1 MQALGIAVV
10 AAFVFGSSTAVFYLC
25 KRTIGLRVSAQQE
38 LEGLD
43 IHEHGMWGYPE
54 QFLPGYGAHAALRP
68 GSQPASAGRRRRL
81 PVTAFRAATVEGGRL
96 TMQKIEA
103 YIRHEALEAIRSELY
118 AIGLP
123 SMSVSDV
130 LGSGRQAGIV
140 EHYRGASEVLYL
152 RPKLRLELVV
162 VGRGRRAG
170 DPGDPHP
177 RPQRRDR
184 RRQDLRPPGAGRG
197 SHPHG

>member
-1 MQALGIAVV
+1 
-10 AAFVFGSSTAVFYLC
+10 
-25 KRTIGLRVSAQQE
+25 
-38 LEGLD
+38 
-43 IHEHGMWGYPE
+43 
-54 QFLPGYGAHAALRP
+54 
-68 GSQPASAGRRRRL
+68 
-81 PVTAFRAATVEGGRL
+81 
-96 TMQKIEA
+96 MQKIEA

-152 RPKLRLELVV
+152 RPKLRLDVV
-162 VGRGRRAG
+162 VADEDVEQR
-170 DPGDPHP
+170 DPGHPHP

-184 RRQDLRPPGAGRG
+184 RRQDLRHPGRGRG